1 MEATKGASLGGLSSA
16 SASKTTEFTS
26 SGNFTLGASTK
37 SLHVL
42 LIGAGGGGGSGGTSG
57 SGVACSGGAGG
68 GGAGKL
74 ELVLTRDE
82 VLAAY
87 PTGIVPVGIGAGG
100 TAGASVTNAGAQG
113 GNAGGQGWDTTF
125 GTLAKAYGGGGGGD
139 GKGSASASTGGGGGS
154 QRAKG

>member
-1 MEATKGASLGGLSSA
+1 MAIEANTGLSGVASSS
-16 SASKTTEFTS
+16 SASKTTEFTG

-68 GGAGKL
+68 GGAGKRDII
-74 ELVLTRDE
+74 LTRAE

-87 PTGIVPVGIGAGG
+87 PTGVVPVGIGAGG
-100 TAGASVTNAGAQG
+100 TAGASVTNAGA
-113 GNAGGQGWDTTF
+113 
-125 GTLAKAYGGGGGGD
+125 
-139 GKGSASASTGGGGGS
+139 ASG
-154 QRAKG
+154 